1 VGFGSVERL
10 PAGKSREGTQGTSV
24 TDDGGIAGFSLTSV
38 VIAAALAFVVSGC
51 SEVGFPSVH
60 DMPAPRTDTTLT
72 PDQVKQA
79 TDDLVSE
86 RDRLNTGSV
95 PSGQPAA
102 PSKAAVAK
110 NASSSVQPAA
120 QGAAAPTPQ

>member
-1 VGFGSVERL
+1 
-10 PAGKSREGTQGTSV
+10 V
-24 TDDGGIAGFSLTSV
+24 TDDGRIARFSLGTV
-38 VIAAALAFVVSGC
+38 VIVAAVALLVSGC

-95 PSGQPAA
+95 PGGQPAA
-102 PSKAAVAK
+102 PGNAAAAKKAA
-110 NASSSVQPAA
+110 SSVQPAA
-120 QGAAAPTPQ
+120 QGATAPDAPVTAGAYAKP